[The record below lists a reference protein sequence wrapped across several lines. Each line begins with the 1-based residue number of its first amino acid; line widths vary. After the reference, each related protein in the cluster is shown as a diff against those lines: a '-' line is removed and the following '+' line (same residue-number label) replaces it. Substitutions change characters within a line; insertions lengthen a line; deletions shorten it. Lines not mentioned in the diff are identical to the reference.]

1 MSKGLA
7 LGQRQVWNRWEAA
20 GAGMLC
26 REDNGQAAPGTRS
39 DAEGPSVP
47 LGSSGPRRPSFWP
60 FCRWDLCPSLGGI
73 SQSNLALS
81 QTRSPAQ
88 HLRLLHPWK
97 LRETG
102 KGSSCLKAAANN
114 NSRHAPRSQRLRSR
128 NQALSPA
135 LLGPVQFT
143 RRCPHC
149 LSRSSGNCVALG
161 FASFLTNPVAN
172 PWSLPR
178 RLQPRL
184 GVRGSPARAE
194 SRMGCG
200 LSSSVE
206 QTE

>member
-1 MSKGLA
+1 MARLPRAPDQTPRSPLCLWALQDPGDLLFGLS
-7 LGQRQVWNRWEAA
+7 A
-20 GAGMLC
+20 G
-26 REDNGQAAPGTRS
+26 GTCVLPWVGFHR
-39 DAEGPSVP
+39 AIW
-47 LGSSGPRRPSFWP
+47 R
-60 FCRWDLCPSLGGI
+60 CP
-73 SQSNLALS
+73 

-88 HLRLLHPWK
+88 HLGLLHPWK

-102 KGSSCLKAAANN
+102 KGSSCLRAAANN

-172 PWSLPR
+172 PWSLPG